1 MSCERFREAI
11 AGHAAGADLSPAAA
25 AHLGSCE
32 ACTARLEM
40 QRRLLADVDAELA
53 GTLLVTAP
61 PGFVSGVASRI
72 NAAEDRSISWRP
84 VAAWIGL
91 AAAAAIAIASFLR
104 GPEPPMATP
113 ASAGAA
119 SATPAPPT
127 PSRPAGNPAIS
138 PANRQAT
145 VRRARSAPSRPVAAA
160 RPAEEPPVIVGEDQ
174 ARAIARLRELM
185 ITGRLTARM
194 LPPERPHE
202 APELTVPPLSIPS
215 IAIADVDAV
224 GHIDAAPRERQ

>member
-1 MSCERFREAI
+1 M
-11 AGHAAGADLSPAAA
+11 
-25 AHLGSCE
+25 
-32 ACTARLEM
+32 
-40 QRRLLADVDAELA
+40 
-53 GTLLVTAP
+53 
-61 PGFVSGVASRI
+61 
-72 NAAEDRSISWRP
+72 SWRP

-91 AAAAAIAIASFLR
+91 AAAAAIALASFLR

-145 VRRARSAPSRPVAAA
+145 VRRARSAPSRHVAAA
-160 RPAEEPPVIVGEDQ
+160 RPAEEPPVIVDEDQ

-185 ITGRLTARM
+185 ITGRLTERM

-202 APELTVPPLSIPS
+202 APELTVPPLSIPG
-215 IAIADVDAV
+215 IAIAEVDAV
-224 GHIDAAPRERQ
+224 GHIDAAPRERE